1 MRHVVLGLAALI
13 TIAATSTPARADA
26 VGAQAQKLLANA
38 GKVATEVAKIRG
50 LAIRKS
56 IARGVMSREQLKER
70 LLKRVEQ
77 DYSPDEI
84 AAEQLLLKRFG
95 LLKEND
101 DYLKIVIAL
110 LTEQIA
116 GFYDPWERQL
126 YLANF
131 QLVGGDVL
139 MAHEIDH
146 ALQDQHFNL
155 RKFMGKGKNNN
166 DATAARQALVEGDG
180 MAVMIEFMLAGLG
193 QAAPWGN
200 DAVVKAIS
208 SQMAGAS
215 GFGSFDKAP
224 LFLKEGLLFPYLS
237 GLKFVAHFRKTHPW
251 QRVDR
256 IYAKPPLSSEHIL
269 HPELYESYERPDE
282 VSAVS
287 LSALPGA
294 KLVHHDV
301 QGELGLM
308 VWLMQQ
314 GVSRPRAELAAAGWG
329 GDRVAVLASSAQ
341 AELRSSVGISM
352 SVWDDEAD
360 AIEFF
365 EAALDA
371 LRTLSG
377 VAPVAGTVTVFPGA
391 NGMSAI
397 ERRGDRVVIVHGLA
411 KDLASPDQVVGE
423 VFARWAVKSR

>member
-1 MRHVVLGLAALI
+1 MRQVVLGFTFVVAVAAVS
-13 TIAATSTPARADA
+13 APARADD
-26 VGAQAQKLLANA
+26 VEAQAKKLLANA
-38 GKVATEVAKIRG
+38 GKVATDVAKLRG
-50 LAIRKS
+50 LAIRQPIK
-56 IARGVMSREQLKER
+56 RGVMNREQLKER

-77 DYSPDEI
+77 DYSPEEI

-95 LLKEND
+95 LLAEKD

-116 GFYDPWERQL
+116 GFYDPWDRQL

-131 QLVGGDVL
+131 QLIGGDVL

-155 RKFMGKGKNNN
+155 RKFMGKGQNNN
-166 DATAARQALVEGDG
+166 DGTAARQALVEGDG
-180 MAVMIEFMLAGLG
+180 MAIMIEFMLAGLG

-208 SQMAGAS
+208 TQMAGAS
-215 GFGSFDKAP
+215 GFGSFDRAP

-251 QRVDR
+251 KDIDR

-269 HPELYESYERPDE
+269 HPTLYESYERPDE
-282 VSAVS
+282 VSAGAVAS
-287 LSALPGA
+287 LPGA

-301 QGELGLM
+301 HGELGLM
-308 VWLMQQ
+308 VWLMQH
-314 GVSRPRAELAAAGWG
+314 GVARPRAELAAAGWG
-329 GDRVAVLASSAQ
+329 GDRAAVLASSGLVEVGA
-341 AELRSSVGISM
+341 SVGISK

-365 EAALDA
+365 EAAVDA
-371 LRTLSG
+371 LGKLTG
-377 VAPVAGTVTVFPGA
+377 ATAAAGKATVFAGSA
-391 NGMSAI
+391 AVSAI
-397 ERRGDRVVIVHGLA
+397 ERRGDQVVIVIGLR
-411 KDLASPDQVVGE
+411 KDGPSPDKILDE
-423 VFARWAVKSR
+423 VFGRWAVKRP